1 MSINYSKKNVASL
14 VNPLLDSDNN
24 FSLDSLVSSICS
36 PA

>member
-1 MSINYSKKNVASL
+1 MSINYIKKNVTSL
-14 VNPLLDSDNN
+14 VNLLLDSDNN